1 MLERIQTIFVV
12 SLATV
17 LIWLYAEGQNPAES
31 AEMRIL
37 VRLEASD
44 DSNLIVQQDSPVQI
58 DLVVQGS
65 TRAMRELQTS
75 ISGPLSLQLGQGM
88 LTTAAGPHQVPML
101 DVLLAHTSFSGR
113 DLLLQHVEP
122 SVLEY
127 TIDRWVSRVI
137 EVLPEDPGVDIE
149 LLEPIT
155 CEPSAVELRI
165 PESLLDGRS
174 IEDLQV
180 IAVPRQEALLNLR
193 GGDINRIEAD
203 LQVPGVADSNAV
215 RLSVERVTMTLAI
228 GSTRIEM
235 VKTSVPVHLVM
246 TPLDQPRYDISLQ
259 EPIISEL
266 RLSGSQELIDQVNA
280 GQYKITARVILTS
293 DDLARGIT
301 QKVISFAHL
310 PNGLRVESE
319 ELIAGLIITRRE

>member
-31 AEMRIL
+31 AEVRIT
-37 VRLEASD
+37 VRLEASE
-44 DSNLIVQQDSPVQI
+44 DSDLIVQQNSPVQI

-75 ISGPLSLQLGQGM
+75 ISGPLSLHLGQGM
-88 LTTAAGPHQVPML
+88 LTTKVGSHQVPML
-101 DVLLAHTSFSGR
+101 DVLLAHASFSGR
-113 DLLLQHVEP
+113 DLLLQRVEP

-137 EVLPEDPGVDIE
+137 EVFPEDLGVDIE

-155 CEPSAVELRI
+155 CEPSTVELRI
-165 PESLLDGRS
+165 PESLLVDRS

-193 GGDINRIEAD
+193 GGEINRIDAD
-203 LQVPGVADSNAV
+203 LRVPGVADANAV
-215 RLSVERVTMTLAI
+215 RLSIERVQMTLAI
-228 GSTRIEM
+228 RSTRIEM

-266 RLSGSQELIDQVNA
+266 RLSGSQDLIDQVNA

-319 ELIAGLIITRRE
+319 ELIAELAITRRE